1 MQDQREYVEF
11 LEKPNEKI
19 YNMSEVKTFIDN
31 STEQICGKQKVISNI
46 PIKLKYFSPNVV
58 DLMLV
63 DLPGITKNPVGD
75 QPKDIERQV
84 TELILPYITNPNSLI
99 LAVSKANDDLAN
111 SEGLKLAR
119 DVDPQGLRTLGVITQ
134 LDIMDEGTDVLNDIM
149 NKTYPLKLG
158 YVGVVCRGH
167 KDIE

>member
-1 MQDQREYVEF
+1 
-11 LEKPNEKI
+11 
-19 YNMSEVKTFIDN
+19 MSEVKTFIDN

-119 DVDPQGLRTLGVITQ
+119 DVDPQGLRTLGVIT
-134 LDIMDEGTDVLNDIM
+134 
-149 NKTYPLKLG
+149 
-158 YVGVVCRGH
+158 
-167 KDIE
+167 